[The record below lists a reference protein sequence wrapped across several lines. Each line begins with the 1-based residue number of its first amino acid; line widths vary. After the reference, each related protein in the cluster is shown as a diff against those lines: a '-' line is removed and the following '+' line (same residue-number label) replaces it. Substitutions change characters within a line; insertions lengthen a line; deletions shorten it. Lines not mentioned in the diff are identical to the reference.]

1 MKVTDK
7 IYVAG
12 HSGLVGSALVRVLKS
27 KGYQNIVTRTSS
39 ELDLRDAEA
48 VLSFFRQEKPQY
60 VFLAAAK
67 VGGIMANSTY
77 PAEFIFDNQAI
88 QSSIIHAA
96 YLTGVE
102 KLLFLGSSCIYP
114 KNAPQPIKEDY
125 LMTGFLEPTNA
136 PYAIAKI
143 AGITMCQ
150 AYHRQYGCKFISVMP
165 TNLYGPG
172 DHYHLQNAHV
182 LPALIRKFHEAK
194 LNKQSTVTIWGTGK
208 PRREFLH
215 VDDAALACYFL
226 MQHYDSSEIIN
237 IGTGIDH
244 TIREMAR
251 MIKEISQF
259 NGALL
264 FDESKPDG
272 TMRKLLD
279 VEKILAL
286 GWEPTIDLEEGL
298 VSTYADFSE
307 NYLYYINED
316 SALVKQPGAV
326 QPIIQN

>member
-226 MQHYDSSEIIN
+226 MHNYDSSEIIN

-279 VEKILAL
+279 VEKIRAL

-307 NYLYYINED
+307 NYHYYINED